1 MPLHEPPS
9 PLYADLQFTTLLP
22 HQRTSQTNNQF
33 AALEYK
39 KIPVP
44 KPGPD
49 EVLVNVKFSGVCHT
63 DLHAMKGDWPLPVK
77 MPLVGGHEGAGV
89 VVARGELVKDLKE
102 GDEVGIK
109 WLNGSCL
116 SCSYCMTADEPL
128 CAEASLSGYT
138 VDGSFQQY
146 AVAKAAHVARIPKGV
161 SLEAVAP
168 VLCAGITVYKGIKES
183 GVRPGQWIA
192 IAGAGG
198 GLGNMALQYCKAMG
212 IHTIAIDGGEEK
224 GKATKE
230 LGASA
235 YVDFFT
241 SKDLVA
247 DVKAATPDGLGPHAS
262 ILLAVSEKPFQQAAD
277 YVRPRGTVI
286 CIGLPAGARIS
297 APVFESVV
305 RMISIKGSY
314 VGNRQ
319 DTQEALDFF
328 ARGLVNA
335 PFKTVGLSE
344 LQSIFD
350 KMADGTIVGRYV
362 VDTSR

>member
-1 MPLHEPPS
+1 M
-9 PLYADLQFTTLLP
+9 QFSNTQFLSRLSKKTK
-22 HQRTSQTNNQF
+22 SKTNTQF

-89 VVARGELVKDLKE
+89 VVGKGELVKDLKE

-128 CAEASLSGYT
+128 CAEAQLSGYT

-183 GVRPGQWIA
+183 GVRAGQWIA

-212 IHTIAIDGGEEK
+212 IHTIAIDGGDEK
-224 GKATKE
+224 RKATKE

-277 YVRPRGTVI
+277 YIRPRGSVI

-305 RMISIKGSY
+305 RMITIKGSY

-350 KMADGTIVGRYV
+350 KMAEGTIVGRYV

>member
-1 MPLHEPPS
+1 MVEAKGGPVV
-9 PLYADLQFTTLLP
+9 
-22 HQRTSQTNNQF
+22 
-33 AALEYK
+33 YK

-49 EVLVNVKFSGVCHT
+49 EVLINVKFSGVCHT
-63 DLHAMKGDWPLPVK
+63 DLHAMMGDWPIPVK
-77 MPLVGGHEGAGV
+77 LPLVGGHEGAGV
-89 VVARGELVKDLKE
+89 VVARGELVNDVE
-102 GDEVGIK
+102 IDDHVGIK
-109 WLNGSCL
+109 WINGSCL

-128 CAEASLSGYT
+128 CAKALLSGYT

-146 AVAKAAHVARIPKGV
+146 AVAKAAHVARIPKEV

-183 GVRPGQWIA
+183 GVRAGQWIA

-224 GKATKE
+224 NKATRA

-247 DVKAATPDGLGPHAS
+247 DVKAATPDGLGPQAA

-277 YVRPRGTVI
+277 YIRPRGAVI
-286 CIGLPAGARIS
+286 CIGLPGNARIS

-305 RMISIKGSY
+305 RMIQIKGSY

-328 ARGLVNA
+328 ARGMVNA
-335 PFKTVGLSE
+335 PYKTVGLSE
-344 LQSIFD
+344 LQSVYD
-350 KMADGTIVGRYV
+350 QMKDGKLVGRVV

>member
-1 MPLHEPPS
+1 MVEQKGGPVV
-9 PLYADLQFTTLLP
+9 
-22 HQRTSQTNNQF
+22 
-33 AALEYK
+33 YK
-39 KIPVP
+39 QIPVA

-63 DLHAMKGDWPLPVK
+63 DLHAMNGDWPLAVK
-77 MPLVGGHEGAGV
+77 LPLVGGHEGAGV
-89 VVARGELVKDLKE
+89 VVARGDLVDDVQL
-102 GDEVGIK
+102 GDHVGIK
-109 WLNGSCL
+109 WINGSCL

-128 CAEASLSGYT
+128 CAKAQLSGYT

-146 AVAKAAHVARIPKGV
+146 AIAKAAHVARIPKNV

-212 IHTIAIDGGEEK
+212 IHTIAIDGGDEK
-224 GKATKE
+224 NQATKA

-247 DVKAATPDGLGPHAS
+247 DVKSATPDGLGPHAA

-277 YVRPRGTVI
+277 YVRPRGAVV

-305 RMISIKGSY
+305 RMIQIKGSY

-328 ARGLVNA
+328 VRGLITA

-344 LQSIFD
+344 LQSVYD
-350 KMADGTIVGRYV
+350 LMQEGKVVGRYV